1 MTAQYAFDTLA
12 FVKRLSA
19 AGMET
24 PHAEALA
31 EALVDGAFN
40 NLATKADLRELQA
53 ATKADLRELQAA
65 TKADLQELQ
74 AATKA
79 DLREL
84 QLATNIDI
92 RELEHRLTNKL
103 TARMGA
109 MTAATIAIIGA
120 LKIFS

>member
-1 MTAQYAFDTLA
+1 MAAQYAFDTLA

-31 EALVDGAFN
+31 EALVDSSFN
-40 NLATKADLRELQA
+40 NLATKADLRELQL
-53 ATKADLRELQAA
+53 ATSADL
-65 TKADLQELQ
+65 
-74 AATKA
+74 
-79 DLREL
+79 
-84 QLATNIDI
+84 

-103 TARMGA
+103 TVRMGA
-109 MTAATIAIIGA
+109 MTAATIAILGA

>member
-1 MTAQYAFDTLA
+1 MAAQYAFDTLA

-31 EALVDGAFN
+31 EALVDSAFN
-40 NLATKADLRELQA
+40 NLATKADLRELQL
-53 ATKADLRELQAA
+53 ATSADL
-65 TKADLQELQ
+65 
-74 AATKA
+74 
-79 DLREL
+79 
-84 QLATNIDI
+84 

-103 TARMGA
+103 TVRMGA
-109 MTAATIAIIGA
+109 MTAATIAILGG

>member
-1 MTAQYAFDTLA
+1 MAAQLAFDTLA

-31 EALVDGAFN
+31 EALVDSAFD
-40 NLATKADLRELQA
+40 NLATKADLRELQ
-53 ATKADLRELQAA
+53 L
-65 TKADLQELQ
+65 
-74 AATKA
+74 ATKA

-84 QLATNIDI
+84 QLATNADLG
-92 RELEHRLTNKL
+92 ELEHRLTNKL
-103 TARMGA
+103 TVRMGA

>member
-31 EALVDGAFN
+31 EALVDSAFN
-40 NLATKADLRELQA
+40 NLATK
-53 ATKADLRELQAA
+53 T
-65 TKADLQELQ
+65 
-74 AATKA
+74 

-84 QLATNIDI
+84 QLATNADL

-103 TARMGA
+103 TVRMGA

>member
-1 MTAQYAFDTLA
+1 MAGQYAFDTLA

-31 EALVDGAFN
+31 EALVDSAFN
-40 NLATKADLRELQA
+40 NLATKADLRELQL
-53 ATKADLRELQAA
+53 ATSADL
-65 TKADLQELQ
+65 
-74 AATKA
+74 
-79 DLREL
+79 
-84 QLATNIDI
+84 

-103 TARMGA
+103 TVRMGA
-109 MTAATIAIIGA
+109 MTAATIAILGA

>member
-31 EALVDGAFN
+31 EALVDSAFN
-40 NLATKADLRELQA
+40 NLATKADLRELQL
-53 ATKADLRELQAA
+53 ATKADLREL
-65 TKADLQELQ
+65 
-74 AATKA
+74 
-79 DLREL
+79 
-84 QLATNIDI
+84 
-92 RELEHRLTNKL
+92 EHCLTNKL
-103 TARMGA
+103 TVRMGA

>member
-31 EALVDGAFN
+31 EALVDSAFN
-40 NLATKADLRELQA
+40 NLATKSDLRELQSA
-53 ATKADLRELQAA
+53 S
-65 TKADLQELQ
+65 
-74 AATKA
+74 KA

-84 QLATNIDI
+84 QLATNAEL
-92 RELEHRLTNKL
+92 RELENRLTNKL
-103 TARMGA
+103 TGRMGA
-109 MTAATIAIIGA
+109 MTAATIAIVGA

>member
-1 MTAQYAFDTLA
+1 VTAQYAFDTLA

-19 AGMET
+19 AGMDT

-40 NLATKADLRELQA
+40 NLATKADLRELQS
-53 ATKADLRELQAA
+53 ATNADL
-65 TKADLQELQ
+65 
-74 AATKA
+74 
-79 DLREL
+79 
-84 QLATNIDI
+84 

-103 TARMGA
+103 TVRMGA

>member
-24 PHAEALA
+24 PQAEALA
-31 EALVDGAFN
+31 EALVVSAFN
-40 NLATKADLRELQA
+40 NLAP
-53 ATKADLRELQAA
+53 
-65 TKADLQELQ
+65 
-74 AATKA
+74 KA

-84 QLATNIDI
+84 QLATNADLH
-92 RELEHRLTNKL
+92 ELEHRLTNKL
-103 TARMGA
+103 TVRMGA

>member
-19 AGMET
+19 AGMEI

-31 EALVDGAFN
+31 EALVDSTFD
-40 NLATKADLRELQA
+40 NL
-53 ATKADLRELQAA
+53 
-65 TKADLQELQ
+65 
-74 AATKA
+74 ATKA

-84 QLATNIDI
+84 QLATKADLREFQSATEAKLGEFQSATEAKLREFQSATEAKL
-92 RELEHRLTNKL
+92 RELEHSLTNKL
-103 TARMGA
+103 TVRMGA
-109 MTAATIAIIGA
+109 MTAATIAVISA

>member
-1 MTAQYAFDTLA
+1 MTAQFAFDTLA

-24 PHAEALA
+24 RHAEALA
-31 EALVDGAFN
+31 EALVDSAFN
-40 NLATKADLRELQA
+40 NLATKADLRELQ
-53 ATKADLRELQAA
+53 L
-65 TKADLQELQ
+65 
-74 AATKA
+74 ATKA

-84 QLATNIDI
+84 QLATNADLS
-92 RELEHRLTNKL
+92 ELEHRLTNKL
-103 TARMGA
+103 TVRMGA

>member
-31 EALVDGAFN
+31 EALVDSAFD
-40 NLATKADLRELQA
+40 NLATKADLREM
-53 ATKADLRELQAA
+53 
-65 TKADLQELQ
+65 
-74 AATKA
+74 
-79 DLREL
+79 
-84 QLATNIDI
+84 QLATNADL
-92 RELEHRLTNKL
+92 RELEHRLTSKL
-103 TARMGA
+103 TVRMGA
-109 MTAATIAIIGA
+109 MTAATIAIISA

>member
-1 MTAQYAFDTLA
+1 MTTQFAFDTLA

-31 EALVDGAFN
+31 EALVDSAFN
-40 NLATKADLRELQA
+40 NLATKADLRELQL
-53 ATKADLRELQAA
+53 ATTADLR
-65 TKADLQELQ
+65 D
-74 AATKA
+74 
-79 DLREL
+79 
-84 QLATNIDI
+84 
-92 RELEHRLTNKL
+92 LEHRLTNKL
-103 TARMGA
+103 TVRMGA